1 MSRSTILVVCL
12 SIAVGYILANGFNR
26 SSAGQPPEPVAGA
39 LEGRVCRYQ
48 FSHSAD
54 GRYPAMFLTDTVTGR
69 VWSRGF
75 NTDSQWHAFGSP
87 AEGKQ
92 DPVRR

>member
-1 MSRSTILVVCL
+1 V
-12 SIAVGYILANGFNR
+12 Y
-26 SSAGQPPEPVAGA
+26 
-39 LEGRVCRYQ
+39 RYQ
-48 FSHSAD
+48 FNHSAD
-54 GRYPAMFLTDTVTGR
+54 GRYPVMFLTDTVTGR

-92 DPVRR
+92 DPERR